1 MAGTAAMA
9 ASVGLSSDYYMS
21 IMLAWRWFLFPHHS
35 SRDVSEL
42 ARAGVWALQ
51 ALGVVVLLRYC
62 YLFNTD
68 GMDNLRPYYDVY
80 DDPYTQANF
89 LLPKK
94 NESMPANL
102 Q

>member
-1 MAGTAAMA
+1 MAGMVMA
-9 ASVGLSSDYYMS
+9 GRTGLSLDYFTTVK
-21 IMLAWRWFLFPHHS
+21 LAWRWFLFPHHS
-35 SRDVSEL
+35 DRDVSEL
-42 ARAGVWALQ
+42 LRMGAWALQ
-51 ALGVVVLLRYC
+51 AVGVVVLLRYC

-68 GMDNLRPYYDVY
+68 GMDNLRPFYDIY

-94 NESMPANL
+94 NESLPAGA